1 MAVPGL
7 RKTGRFAPDNWFRSA
22 SRGRWLIPSGVSSTG
37 AKRQSVGRDGRWDML
52 RKVNIAGLTMDP
64 ASNTPIIILK
74 TEDDEQAV
82 PIWIGLLEATSIA
95 SALQKIKYERP
106 MTHDLFKNFAHALQ
120 ISIERVEVCD
130 LRDNTFF
137 ARIYFVAEGRKFDM
151 DARPSDA
158 IALALRFEAPIYVD
172 DTVIQHSKVREP
184 DVEVAD
190 TSEEGKKWADYLEK
204 LSSDDF
210 GKYKV

>member
-1 MAVPGL
+1 
-7 RKTGRFAPDNWFRSA
+7 
-22 SRGRWLIPSGVSSTG
+22 
-37 AKRQSVGRDGRWDML
+37 ML

-106 MTHDLFKNFAHALQ
+106 MTHDLFKNFSEQLQ
-120 ISIERVEVCD
+120 VSIERVEVCD

-137 ARIYFVAEGRKFDM
+137 ARIHFVSQGGNFDM

-158 IALALRFEAPIYVD
+158 IALALRFEAPIFVD
-172 DTVIQHSKVREP
+172 DAVIQHSKMRETE
-184 DVEVAD
+184 VEVAD
-190 TSEEGKKWADYLEK
+190 TSEEGKKWAEYLDR
-204 LSSDDF
+204 LSSEDF